1 MKHHPKLNEVH
12 DSFAMIL
19 CVAMKACGKITEAER
34 EKFDE
39 FFKESFDLSDEDINI
54 LFLQGKNEPLLD
66 RTKHVEKLKEAF
78 EGHEAMK
85 VRFMDFLNSCIICD
99 GIQSEEYEVFE
110 KVQRELFKEDV

>member
-1 MKHHPKLNEVH
+1 
-12 DSFAMIL
+12 
-19 CVAMKACGKITEAER
+19 
-34 EKFDE
+34 
-39 FFKESFDLSDEDINI
+39 
-54 LFLQGKNEPLLD
+54 
-66 RTKHVEKLKEAF
+66 LKEAF